1 MLQLNGIGASKGI
14 ALENIIWFQPNEKT
28 VEHKKAEDSAFERQ
42 LFAKAAEE
50 SRRELGALFSAANE
64 ADPKT
69 AAIFEVHQMM
79 LCDPD
84 FMEGVESLLCEGWTA
99 QWAVRQTADLL
110 KSQLQACSDP
120 YFQARAADVEDIA
133 VRVIRH
139 LAGIAD
145 NTTEIHD
152 CGIIVADDLLPSQT
166 VLFDRTKIKGFITR
180 CGSYASH
187 AAILARTM
195 GIPCIV
201 GVGGAF
207 AAIPHAG
214 RIAMSGES
222 GEIVVE
228 PDDQEEQKFM
238 QLQEQYR
245 ARMELLEQYRNA
257 EAITPSGK
265 RILVCANI
273 GDPADCTAVLAN
285 NADGIGLFRSEFL
298 YLNGTDFPSEE
309 TQFLAYRRVLEALAP
324 KPVVIRTL
332 DLGSDKQATYF
343 SIGDEVNPALGF
355 RAIRICLKQP
365 ELFKTQLRALL
376 RASVYGKLAILFP
389 MISHTEQIR
398 AIRDILKETQLE
410 LTNEGTA
417 FSADFSIGIM
427 IETPAAALLSDQL
440 AKEVDFFSIGTNDLT
455 QYTLAVDR
463 TNPRVNDLFDYA
475 HPSVLRLIEMTAK
488 NAHQNGIPV
497 HICGE
502 SAADSNLTD
511 FYISVGIDELSV
523 APGSILEVRKAIIES
538 TATARGMQE

>member
-1 MLQLNGIGASKGI
+1 MQQLSGIGASKGI
-14 ALENIIWFQPNEKT
+14 ALGNIIWFQPKGRS
-28 VEHKKAEDSAFERQ
+28 VEQKKAEDSATERQ
-42 LFAKAAEE
+42 RFAKAAEE
-50 SRRELGALFSAANE
+50 SHQELGTLFSAAHE
-64 ADPKT
+64 TDPKT
-69 AAIFEVHQMM
+69 AAIFDVHQMM

-84 FMEGVESLLCEGWTA
+84 FTEGIEALLCEGWTA
-99 QWAVRQTADLL
+99 EWAVRQTADLL

-133 VRVIRH
+133 ARVIRN
-139 LAGIAD
+139 LAGITDEA
-145 NTTEIHD
+145 TATHD
-152 CGIIVADDLLPSQT
+152 VGIIVADDLLPSQT
-166 VLFDRTKIKGFITR
+166 VLFDRTKVKGFITH

-201 GVGGAF
+201 GVKEGF
-207 AAIPHAG
+207 ASIPQTG
-214 RIAMSGES
+214 RIAMDGES
-222 GEIVVE
+222 GKIVVE
-228 PDDQEEQKFM
+228 PGDQEEQKFT
-238 QLQEQYR
+238 LLLEQYNSK
-245 ARMELLEQYRNA
+245 MKLLEQYRNV
-257 EAITPSGK
+257 EAVTPGGK

-273 GDPADCTAVLAN
+273 GEPDDCAAVLAQ

-298 YLNGTDFPSEE
+298 YLNGIDFPSEE
-309 TQFLAYRRVLEALAP
+309 TQFRAYRRVLEALAP

-343 SIGDEVNPALGF
+343 SIGEEENPALGY

-365 ELFKTQLRALL
+365 NLFRTQLRALL

-389 MISHTEQIR
+389 MISHMEQIR
-398 AIRDILKETQLE
+398 AIRDILEETQLE
-410 LTNEGTA
+410 LKNEGTA
-417 FSADFSIGIM
+417 FSADFTIGIM

-463 TNPRVNDLFDYA
+463 TNARVNDLFDYA
-475 HPSVLRLIEMTAK
+475 HPAVLRLIEMTAK
-488 NAHQNGIPV
+488 SAHENGIPV

-502 SAADSNLTD
+502 SAADTKLTD

-523 APGSILEVRKAIIES
+523 APGSIQEVRKAIIES
-538 TATARGMQE
+538 KAPSGQGK

>member
-1 MLQLNGIGASKGI
+1 MLHLNGIGASKGI
-14 ALENIIWFQPNEKT
+14 ALENIIWFQPKGKS
-28 VEHKKAEDSAFERQ
+28 VEQKKAENSAIERQ
-42 LFAKAAEE
+42 RFAKAAEE
-50 SRRELGALFSAANE
+50 SHCELEALFSTANE
-64 ADPKT
+64 TDPKT
-69 AAIFEVHQMM
+69 AAIFDVHQMM

-84 FMEGVESLLCEGWTA
+84 FTEGVESLLCEGWTA

-120 YFQARAADVEDIA
+120 YFQTRAADVEDIA

-139 LAGIAD
+139 LAGVAD
-145 NTTEIHD
+145 NTAEIHD
-152 CGIIVADDLLPSQT
+152 YGIIVADDLLPSQT
-166 VLFDRTKIKGFITR
+166 VLFDRMKIKGFITR
-180 CGSYASH
+180 HGSFASH

-201 GVGGAF
+201 GVGEVF
-207 AAIPHAG
+207 ADIPHAG
-214 RIAMSGES
+214 RIAMDGES
-222 GEIVVE
+222 GEIVIE

-238 QLQEQYR
+238 QLLGQYC
-245 ARMELLEQYRNA
+245 ARTELLEQYRDA
-257 EAITPSGK
+257 EAITPDGK

-273 GDPADCTAVLAN
+273 GDPEDCSAVLEYH
-285 NADGIGLFRSEFL
+285 ADGIGLFRSEFL

-309 TQFLAYRRVLEALAP
+309 VQLQAYRRVLEALAP
-324 KPVVIRTL
+324 KQVVIRTL

-343 SIGDEVNPALGF
+343 SIGNEENPALGY
-355 RAIRICLKQP
+355 RAIRICLKQTD
-365 ELFKTQLRALL
+365 LFKTQLRALL

-389 MISHTEQIR
+389 MISHAGQIR
-398 AIRDILKETQLE
+398 AIREILEEAQWE

-417 FSADFSIGIM
+417 YSADFTIGIM

-463 TNPRVNDLFDYA
+463 TNSRVNDLFDYA
-475 HPSVLRLIEMTAK
+475 HPAVLRLIEMTAQ

-523 APGSILEVRKAIIES
+523 APGSILEVRKAIVES
-538 TATARGMQE
+538 KAQFSGRE